1 MLNRIFAAISIDLT
15 SPSYPAHRP
24 LTRTPEMYKNKN
36 KKLLNMTVLYGLMTM
51 LSEVAQAKLSSE
63 EVARLG
69 RDLTPTGAEKAGNAS
84 GSIPAWTGG
93 LSQIPAGFNAKAGY
107 INPFA
112 NEQPLYTVSA
122 ANVATYANVLTEGH
136 KAMIKQYPSYQ
147 MHVYPSHR
155 TLALPA
161 EEYAQI
167 SKEAATVELL
177 PGGAGMANYEKTS
190 VPFPIPK
197 DGLEAIWNHLVRYR
211 AGGTKR
217 EYSQVIVQSSGSFS
231 AVKMEAKQVMASAL
245 GNQEQNR
252 LFYYHDY
259 VAGPESLAGLQTL
272 VHEPLNQVTEAR
284 LAWQYNPGQ
293 RRVLRAPEVA
303 YDNPDLSSDGLR
315 TIDSVDMYNG
325 APDKYDWKLVGKKEM
340 LIAYNN
346 YKLNDRTLKHKQI
359 VGKEHMNQDLVRYEP
374 HRVWVVEA
382 TLKTGARHIYGKRRF
397 YLDEDSWNIV
407 QVDHYDGRGE
417 LWRVMEAHTLQR
429 YDVNVNFPSSDV
441 CYDLQ
446 ARRYLINGLENE
458 EKEPM
463 QFGWKGSLREF
474 SPSALR
480 RAGR

>member
-1 MLNRIFAAISIDLT
+1 
-15 SPSYPAHRP
+15 
-24 LTRTPEMYKNKN
+24 MYKT
-36 KKLLNMTVLYGLMTM
+36 LLNTAVLCGLMTM
-51 LSEVAQAKLSSE
+51 FSGVVQAKMSSE

-69 RDLTPTGAEKAGNAS
+69 QDLTPTGAEKAGNAS
-84 GSIPAWTGG
+84 GTIPAWTGG
-93 LSQIPAGFNAKAGY
+93 LTQIPAGFKPEAGY
-107 INPFA
+107 TDPFA
-112 NEQPLYTVSA
+112 GEQPLYTVSA
-122 ANVATYANVLTEGH
+122 ANVAQYADVLTEGH

-167 SKEAATVELL
+167 AKEATKVELL
-177 PGGAGMANYEKTS
+177 TGGVGMANYEKTS

-197 DGLEAIWNHLVRYR
+197 DGLEAIWNHMVRYR
-211 AGGTKR
+211 AGGFKR
-217 EYSQVIVQSSGSFS
+217 SYSQLIVQSSGSFS
-231 AVKMEAKQVMASAL
+231 AVQTQSKTVMASAL
-245 GNQEQNR
+245 GNPEPNR

-272 VHEPLNQVTEAR
+272 VHEPLNQVEESR

-293 RRVLRAPEVA
+293 RRVLRAPEVS
-303 YDNPDLSSDGLR
+303 YDNPELSADGLR
-315 TIDSVDMYNG
+315 TNDSVDMYNG
-325 APDKYDWKLVGKKEM
+325 APDKYDWKLIGKKEM
-340 LIAYNN
+340 LISYNN
-346 YKLNDRTLKHKQI
+346 YKLSDRTLKYKQI

-382 TLKTGARHIYGKRRF
+382 TLKAGARHIYAKRRF

-407 QVDHYDGRGE
+407 QSDLYDGRGE
-417 LWRVMEAHTLQR
+417 LWRVLESHTLQR

-441 CYDLQ
+441 AYDLQ
-446 ARRYLINGLENE
+446 ARRYLINGVENE
-458 EKEPM
+458 ENALA
-463 QFGWKGSLREF
+463 QFGWVGTLREF